1 MEDINPES
9 LDQLVRL
16 GTEAAKPREVPGG
29 NIPYAL
35 VPEGFTLQSLEP
47 FIHNEHKLAPERV
60 KGTISVL
67 DAESFVE
74 YYTLFHDPNSRVFAH
89 EPDLSVL
96 AILDYHAAGEGTARW
111 GQHRLK
117 LGLRRSVEWDRW
129 TGANNKQLTQQQFAE
144 FLEQNSLDISSPS
157 PASIVEV
164 ARDLDAHTEVE
175 FGAGQRMQDG
185 QVRFKYTEQIRA
197 TVGGGEIQVPER
209 FTLSIPVFIGGEP
222 IAVDALLRF
231 RVKDGKLV
239 LWYTL
244 IRPEQATRDAFLAIR
259 NQIADTLKLTII
271 NGTPNQV

>member
-1 MEDINPES
+1 MQDINPKS
-9 LDQLVRL
+9 LNELVRL
-16 GTEAAKPREVPGG
+16 GTDAAKPREVPGG

-35 VPEGFTLQSLEP
+35 VPEGFTLQTLEN
-47 FIHNEHKLAPERV
+47 FIHNEHNATPERV
-60 KGTISVL
+60 KATVSVL

-74 YYTLFHDPNSRVFAH
+74 YYTLFNDPNSRMFAD
-89 EPDLSVL
+89 ETNLSVT
-96 AILDYHAAGEGTARW
+96 AILDYHAAGEGTPRW
-111 GQHRLK
+111 GHHRLK
-117 LGLRRSVEWDRW
+117 LGLRKSVEWERW
-129 TGANNKQLTQQQFAE
+129 TGSNGKQLTQQQFAE

-175 FGAGQRMQDG
+175 FGAGQRMENG
-185 QVRFKYTEQIRA
+185 QVRFRYTEQIKA
-197 TVGGGEIQVPER
+197 TVGGGSMEVPER
-209 FTLSIPVFIGGEP
+209 FTLSISVFIGGTP

-259 NQIADTLKLTII
+259 NQIADVLKLTII
-271 NGTPNQV
+271 NGTPNQG